1 MIPRTTRAGREP
13 ADLLV
18 HGAAEVATPLGDA
31 PRVGP
36 RLAEIRVLRSAAIAV
51 RGGRIAAVG
60 PEESVLAAFEAPRRL
75 DARGGTVVPGFVD
88 AHTHPVFAG
97 TREDEFEMRTRGA
110 TYLEIAAAGGGILSS
125 VRGVRAAAREEL
137 VERVLT
143 RLDRF
148 LELGT
153 TTVEAKSGYGLSLA
167 DEVKSLEVLAEAR
180 RRHAVEIVPT
190 FLGAHD
196 VPAEH
201 RADPAAYVDL
211 VEREMLPRVAA
222 SRLAEYCDV
231 FVEGHTFGLDASRR
245 ILERARALGLA
256 LRLHADQLS
265 LLGGARLAAE
275 LGAHSADHLEY
286 VDDAGAEALAA
297 AGVAA
302 VLCPVVPLYLR
313 IDREAPARRLIERGV
328 AVVLSTDFNPG
339 SCYLQSL
346 PQVMAWAA
354 LRYRMTAAEA
364 LTAVTLNAACSLG
377 RGARLGTIE
386 VGKDA
391 DLVVLDVP
399 NHVHLVYE
407 HGRNAVRAVV
417 KAGSV
422 VLEREPAAPGLG
434 ARRGGGSNGG
444 RQP

>member
-1 MIPRTTRAGREP
+1 MSSPTERQP
-13 ADLLV
+13 ADLLI
-18 HGAAEVATPLGDA
+18 HGAAEIATPLGST
-31 PRVGP
+31 PRTG
-36 RLAEIRVLRSAAIAV
+36 RASAEIQVHRSAAIAV
-51 RGGRIAAVG
+51 RGDRIVDVGDEAALRRRW
-60 PEESVLAAFEAPRRL
+60 SAAREL

-110 TYLEIAAAGGGILSS
+110 TYLEIAAQGGGILSS
-125 VRGVRAAAREEL
+125 VRGVRAASREDL
-137 VERVLT
+137 VARVLT

-153 TTVEAKSGYGLSLA
+153 TTIEAKSGYGLSIE
-167 DEVKSLEVLAEAR
+167 DELKSLEVLAIAR
-180 RRHAVEIVPT
+180 AQHPVEIVPT

-201 RADPAAYVDL
+201 RANPAAYVEL

-222 SRLAEYCDV
+222 SGLAEYCDV
-231 FVEGHTFGLDASRR
+231 FVEGHTFGLAASRR
-245 ILERARALGLA
+245 ILERARSLGLA
-256 LRLHADQLS
+256 LRIHADQLS

-286 VDDAGAEALAA
+286 VDDAGADALAA
-297 AGVAA
+297 ANVTA
-302 VLCPVVPLYLR
+302 VLCPIVPLFLR
-313 IDREAPARRLIERGV
+313 IEREAPARRLIDRGV
-328 AVVLSTDFNPG
+328 AVALSTDFNPG
-339 SCYLQSL
+339 SCYLQSI
-346 PQVMAWAA
+346 PQVLAWAA
-354 LRYRMTAAEA
+354 LRYRMTAGEA
-364 LTAVTLNAACSLG
+364 LTAATLNAACSLG

-386 VGKDA
+386 TGKDA

-422 VLEREPAAPGLG
+422 VLEREPAVPILG
-434 ARRGGGSNGG
+434 ARRQRGSNDVP
-444 RQP
+444 QS

>member
-1 MIPRTTRAGREP
+1 MTAHAAERMPV
-13 ADLLV
+13 DLLV
-18 HGAAEVATPLGDA
+18 HGAAEIATSSGAEPRTGAALG
-31 PRVGP
+31 
-36 RLAEIRVLRSAAIAV
+36 EIRVHRSAAVAV
-51 RGGRIAAVG
+51 KDRRVVEVGDDAA
-60 PEESVLAAFEAPRRL
+60 LRARYAAARTL

-125 VRGVRAAAREEL
+125 VRGVRAASRDEL
-137 VERVLT
+137 VAGVLR

-153 TTVEAKSGYGLSLA
+153 TTIEAKSGYGLSTA
-167 DEVKSLEVLAEAR
+167 DELKSLEVLAEAR
-180 RRHAVEIVPT
+180 RRHPVEVVPT

-201 RADPAAYVDL
+201 RANPAAYVDL

-222 SRLAEYCDV
+222 AGLAEYCDV

-245 ILERARALGLA
+245 ILGRARELGLR
-256 LRLHADQLS
+256 LRIHADQLS

-275 LGAHSADHLEY
+275 LGAHSADHLEF
-286 VDDAGAEALAA
+286 VDDAGADALAA
-297 AGVAA
+297 AGVSA

-313 IDREAPARRLIERGV
+313 IEREAPARRLVDRGV
-328 AVVLSTDFNPG
+328 AVALSTDFNPG

-346 PQVMAWAA
+346 PQVLAWAA

-364 LTAVTLNAACSLG
+364 LTAATLNAACSLG

-386 VGKDA
+386 PGKDA

-417 KAGSV
+417 KAGAV
-422 VLEREPAAPGLG
+422 VLEREPARA
-434 ARRGGGSNGG
+434 
-444 RQP
+444 

>member
-1 MIPRTTRAGREP
+1 MSPRTEREP
-13 ADLLV
+13 VDLLV
-18 HGAAEVATPLGDA
+18 HGAAEVSTPTGST
-31 PRVGP
+31 PRTG
-36 RLAEIRVLRSAAIAV
+36 RSLADIQVHRGAAVAV
-51 RGGRIAAVG
+51 RGGRIVDVGDEADLRRRFVAAR
-60 PEESVLAAFEAPRRL
+60 EL

-125 VRGVRAAAREEL
+125 VRGVRAATRADL

-153 TTVEAKSGYGLSLA
+153 TTIEAKSGYGLSIE
-167 DEVKSLEVLAEAR
+167 DELKSLEVLAEAR
-180 RRHAVEIVPT
+180 RRHVVEVVPT

-201 RADPAAYVDL
+201 RAHPAAYVDL

-222 SRLAEYCDV
+222 SGLAEYCDV
-231 FVEGHTFGLDASRR
+231 FVEGHTFGIDASRR
-245 ILERARALGLA
+245 ILERARSLGLS
-256 LRLHADQLS
+256 LRIHADQLS

-275 LGAHSADHLEY
+275 LGAHSADHLEF
-286 VDDAGAEALAA
+286 VDDAGADALAA
-297 AGVAA
+297 AGVTA
-302 VLCPVVPLYLR
+302 VLCPVVPLFLR
-313 IDREAPARRLIERGV
+313 LEREAPARRLIERGV
-328 AVVLSTDFNPG
+328 PIALSTDFNPG

-346 PQVMAWAA
+346 PQVLCWAA

-364 LTAVTLNAACSLG
+364 LTAATLNAACSLG
-377 RGARLGTIE
+377 RGKRLGTIE
-386 VGKDA
+386 RAKDA

-399 NHVHLVYE
+399 NHLHLVYE

-417 KAGSV
+417 KSGAV
-422 VLEREPAAPGLG
+422 VLEREPAVHNLG
-434 ARRGGGSNGG
+434 AREARGSNGHA
-444 RQP
+444 P